1 MSFEDDLKVL
11 AQRASQPLNHV
22 KTEEA
27 TKTALVMPFIKAL
40 GYDVFDPA
48 EVVPEFS
55 ADVGTKQGEKV
66 DYAIISDG
74 KPIMLLECK
83 HVTVTLEHLQ
93 INQLLR
99 YFHATDA
106 RIGILTNGRVYK
118 FFSDIKEPNKM
129 DSEPFLEVDLRS
141 LDDRA
146 VIELK
151 RFAKQSFDI
160 NAISDAAT
168 NLKHI
173 ATMKQRLSQQL
184 KSPDEGFV
192 KWIAGHVYAGKW
204 TQSAREEF
212 AELSRQAFNELIDDR
227 INSAPEIG
235 HTDSPSVVTTEI
247 EPYGNGE
254 LGPGVKVRV
263 KLSAHKANPWR
274 GFEGIVV
281 KTAPGKGVLV
291 QVGDAKKWMSGKSL
305 EVI

>member
-27 TKTALVMPFIKAL
+27 TKTALVMPFIQAL

-74 KPIMLLECK
+74 KPIMLIECK

-118 FFSDIKEPNKM
+118 FFSDIREPNKM

-141 LDDRA
+141 LDDTA
-146 VIELK
+146 ISELK
-151 RFAKQSFDI
+151 RFEERRFDVDAILEAAKG
-160 NAISDAAT
+160 
-168 NLKHI
+168 LKYT
-173 ATMKQRLSQQL
+173 AVMKQRLSQQIN
-184 KSPDEGFV
+184 SPDDAFV
-192 KWIAGHVYAGKW
+192 RWISHKLYSGPF
-204 TQSAREEF
+204 TQPVRKRFS
-212 AELSRQAFNELIDDR
+212 ELSIRAFNELVNDR
-227 INSAPEIG
+227 IKSAQAPPHQG
-235 HTDSPSVVTTEI
+235 TTETGSPR
-247 EPYGNGE
+247 EGE
-254 LGPGVKVRV
+254 FRPRRKGQSKAVR
-263 KLSAHKANPWR
+263 S
-274 GFEGIVV
+274 
-281 KTAPGKGVLV
+281 
-291 QVGDAKKWMSGKSL
+291 
-305 EVI
+305 

>member
-1 MSFEDDLKVL
+1 MSFEDDLKGL

-27 TKTALVMPFIKAL
+27 TKTALVMPFIQAL

-74 KPIMLLECK
+74 KPIMLIECK
-83 HVTVTLEHLQ
+83 HVTVTLEHRQ
-93 INQLLR
+93 INQLHR

-106 RIGILTNGRVYK
+106 RIGILTNGVVYQ
-118 FFSDIKEPNKM
+118 FFSDTQKQNLM
-129 DSEPFLEVDLRS
+129 DAEPFLEIDLLS

-146 VIELK
+146 VIALK

-160 NAISDAAT
+160 NEVLDAAA

-173 ATMKQRLSQQL
+173 ATMKQRLLQQL

-204 TQSAREEF
+204 TQSAREQF
-212 AELSRQAFNELIDDR
+212 TELSKQAFNELIDDR
-227 INSAPEIG
+227 IHSAPEG
-235 HTDSPSVVTTEI
+235 GPDPPPVVTTD
-247 EPYGNGE
+247 GE

-263 KLSAHKANPWR
+263 KQSAHKANPWR
-274 GFEGIVV
+274 GLEGIVV
-281 KTAPGKGVLV
+281 KTAPSKGVQV
-291 QVGDAKKWMSGKSL
+291 QVGHRKKWMSGKSL

>member
-27 TKTALVMPFIKAL
+27 TKTALVMPFIQAL

-74 KPIMLLECK
+74 KPTMLIECK
-83 HVTVTLEHLQ
+83 HVTVTLEHRQ

-106 RIGILTNGRVYK
+106 RIGILTNGVVYQ
-118 FFSDIKEPNKM
+118 FFSDTQKQNLM
-129 DSEPFLEVDLRS
+129 DSEPFLEIDLLS

-146 VIELK
+146 VIALK

-160 NAISDAAT
+160 NAVLDAAA

-173 ATMKQRLSQQL
+173 ATMKQRLFQQL

-204 TQSAREEF
+204 TQSAREQF
-212 AELSRQAFNELIDDR
+212 TELSKQR
-227 INSAPEIG
+227 
-235 HTDSPSVVTTEI
+235 
-247 EPYGNGE
+247 
-254 LGPGVKVRV
+254 
-263 KLSAHKANPWR
+263 
-274 GFEGIVV
+274 
-281 KTAPGKGVLV
+281 
-291 QVGDAKKWMSGKSL
+291 SL
-305 EVI
+305 R